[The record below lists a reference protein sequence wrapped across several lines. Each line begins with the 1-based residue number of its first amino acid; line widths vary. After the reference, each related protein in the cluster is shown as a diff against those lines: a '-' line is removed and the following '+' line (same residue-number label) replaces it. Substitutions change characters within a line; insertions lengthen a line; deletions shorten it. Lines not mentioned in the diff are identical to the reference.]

1 MKCER
6 CGKYLRFEWC
16 KSCQINNLQNNFTNW
31 TSGNEK
37 IDNLIQEM
45 QLEILRSSDNIT
57 EWIPYDQFND
67 IIENQD
73 TRVNLKCL
81 HNPRNITDEFL
92 NEARDDLYGISQN
105 SDTKDYILVLRNKY
119 CNECSKCFIDEFGLW
134 CKSCQINDFEKNFT
148 NWTSGN
154 EKIENSIQEMQLNIN
169 GFNDIIV
176 EWIPY
181 NQFNNIKE
189 LEKDEFTIIYSAIW
203 NDGRLFYNYINYC
216 DNKYIRRK
224 NTKVILKLY
233 NSQNTTTDEFLN
245 EVNSSNEHRIYGI
258 SQNPNIRDYIIVFPN
273 KYYCEKCKRL
283 TDNFYFYKWCKPCQ
297 KNALSR
303 KCSMNWTSK
312 YERINN
318 LIQEM
323 QSKINTYNDIVFE
336 WIPYN
341 QFINI
346 KEIGEG

>member
-57 EWIPYDQFND
+57 EWIPYDHAIWKDGPLKYNENKYD
-67 IIENQD
+67 YSRNQD
-73 TRVNLKCL
+73 TKVNLKCL

-154 EKIENSIQEMQLNIN
+154 EI
-169 GFNDIIV
+169 
-176 EWIPY
+176 
-181 NQFNNIKE
+181 
-189 LEKDEFTIIYSAIW
+189 
-203 NDGRLFYNYINYC
+203 
-216 DNKYIRRK
+216 
-224 NTKVILKLY
+224 
-233 NSQNTTTDEFLN
+233 
-245 EVNSSNEHRIYGI
+245 
-258 SQNPNIRDYIIVFPN
+258 
-273 KYYCEKCKRL
+273 
-283 TDNFYFYKWCKPCQ
+283 
-297 KNALSR
+297 
-303 KCSMNWTSK
+303 
-312 YERINN
+312 INN

-323 QSKINTYNDIVFE
+323 QSKINSYNDIVFE
-336 WIPYN
+336 WVPFN

-346 KEIGEG
+346 KEIGEGGFAKVYLAIWKDGPLQYNVINHRYARNQNKKVALKCLYNSQHITSEFLKGSV